1 LVVGETPA
9 LPLPEQ
15 PELRE
20 LAEALEEA
28 GCAAEIL
35 DHKWRVVYTTSED
48 ALGLGLDPAEMHHHY
63 GLSLIIRPDHHPAW
77 VTDRQ
82 TGGRFW
88 RAAGPHMVRDV
99 PPDDPDFDEVFGR
112 QARRARE
119 LTPAPPTLAHR
130 IEMDFAKLASLNKS
144 WPNPA
149 NLVCVRLHDA
159 GGRFIGTLMLAIP
172 NLPQSL
178 GMRLS
183 RGDIEMYRRMDRL
196 REPCRRA
203 AAILFADLEASGEL
217 SRRLSS
223 RAYFELIR
231 ALTDLIDSVVGAHTG
246 ILGKHAGD
254 GASALFLAEDVGG
267 DSAAARNALEAAR
280 EIRDQ
285 ATALR
290 DGVLVKVGVHWGA
303 TLMVGQVSTHGRL
316 EVTAL
321 GDEMNEAARIENAAH
336 GGIVLASKDAIER
349 LSAQDARSL
358 AVDPDALTYRTVAEL
373 TTNEKAIRD
382 AGSIAVAEL

>member
-1 LVVGETPA
+1 VGETPP

-15 PELRE
+15 PDLRG

-28 GCAAEIL
+28 GVAAEIL
-35 DHKWRVVYTTSED
+35 DHKWRVVYTTSQY

-63 GLSLIIRPDHHPAW
+63 GLSLVVRPEHHPDW
-77 VTDRQ
+77 VSDRE
-82 TGGRFW
+82 TGSRFW
-88 RAAGPHMVRDV
+88 RADGPHMVRDV

-112 QARRARE
+112 QAPRARG
-119 LTPAPPTLAHR
+119 LTPAPPTLAHL
-130 IEMDFAKLASLNKS
+130 IEMDFGKLASYDKS
-144 WPNPA
+144 WFSTA
-149 NLVCVRLHDA
+149 HLMHIRLHDA
-159 GGRFIGTLMLAIP
+159 GGRFIGILGLALP

-178 GMRLS
+178 ALRLG

-203 AAILFADLEASGEL
+203 ATIMFADLEASGEL

-231 ALTDLIDSVVGAHTG
+231 TLTDLIDSVVGAHTG

-254 GASALFLAEDVGG
+254 GASALFLAEDAGG
-267 DSAAARNALEAAR
+267 DSAAARSAIEAAR
-280 EIRDQ
+280 EIRDR

-290 DGVLVKVGVHWGA
+290 DGVRVKVGVHWGS

-321 GDEMNEAARIENAAH
+321 GDEMNEAARIETAAH
-336 GGIVLASKDAIER
+336 GGVVLASKDAIER
-349 LSAQDARSL
+349 LSTQDAHSL
-358 AVDPDALTYRTVAEL
+358 AVDPDTLTYRTIAEL
-373 TTNEKAIRD
+373 TTNEKAVRD